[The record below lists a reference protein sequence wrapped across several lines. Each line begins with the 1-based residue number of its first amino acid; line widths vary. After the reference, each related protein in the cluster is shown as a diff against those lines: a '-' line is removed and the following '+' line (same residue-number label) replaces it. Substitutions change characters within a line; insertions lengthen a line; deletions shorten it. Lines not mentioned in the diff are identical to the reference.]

1 MTHLTS
7 FWGLPRYC
15 CGKESS
21 CYGGDAGDAGLILG
35 SGRSPGKGNGNI
47 LQYSCLEDPMD
58 RRAWWATVH
67 GVPKIQT

>member
-15 CGKESS
+15 CGKESAF
-21 CYGGDAGDAGLILG
+21 YGEDAGLILG

-47 LQYSCLEDPMD
+47 LQYSGLEDPMD
-58 RRAWWATVH
+58 RRAW
-67 GVPKIQT
+67 